1 MYALIHRQPDHDVTI
16 VERSSSYEYLYAIQL
31 RIDDFTQPTCAY
43 DIVPLSERT
52 AVLSRPVALFVS
64 GLGMMGDM
72 PTIEPTDAE
81 LDAIE
86 LEECELIHQDE
97 ELWPWYRPG
106 YVNEC
111 EEYQLEQED

>member
-81 LDAIE
+81 LAAIE
-86 LEECELIHQDE
+86 QWDDGLVVVDDQ
-97 ELWPWYRPG
+97 LWPWYRPG
-106 YVNEC
+106 HIDEC
-111 EEYQLEQED
+111 EEDILEFED